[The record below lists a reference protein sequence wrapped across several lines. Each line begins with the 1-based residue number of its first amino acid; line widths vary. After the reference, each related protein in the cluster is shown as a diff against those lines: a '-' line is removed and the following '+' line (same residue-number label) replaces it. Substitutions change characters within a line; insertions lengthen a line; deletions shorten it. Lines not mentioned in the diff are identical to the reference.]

1 MIGRTRIGLP
11 SFLLTLVLLLLVSRS
26 ASLRADTAATA
37 DKALQAGHVDD
48 AAGLLRS
55 ALSSDPNSFR
65 AHQLLCRVFYAE
77 ELTDNAVHECEAAV
91 SIKPEDSEN
100 QLWLAR
106 VYGQKATRVNLV
118 AAFSLA
124 RKVRTAFEEA
134 ARLDPSS
141 VAALDD
147 LGEFYVSAP
156 GVVGGGLDKAEALD
170 ERLQSLSDS
179 KAHRLLGLI
188 AEKKGDLATAEAE
201 FKHAV
206 DAGKKPEAYIDLGHF
221 YQRHQRYSE
230 SEAVLD
236 LAIRQDR
243 AHDQVLVDAASIL
256 IDDHGDPQK
265 AQDLLRQYLASPA
278 KSEEA
283 PAFQVHVQLGN
294 LLAAAGDKDGARHEY
309 EQALSLAS
317 NYAAAKKA
325 MAKL

>member
-1 MIGRTRIGLP
+1 MIGPTRIGLP
-11 SFLLTLVLLLLVSRS
+11 SLLLTLVLV
-26 ASLRADTAATA
+26 AGTAPLRADTATA
-37 DKALQAGHVDD
+37 DKALQAGRVDD
-48 AAGLLRS
+48 AADLLRS
-55 ALSSDPNSFR
+55 ALSNDPHSAR
-65 AHQLLCRVFYAE
+65 AHQLLCRIFYAQS
-77 ELTDNAVHECEAAV
+77 LTDNAVHECEAAV
-91 SIKPEDSEN
+91 AIKPADSEN

-118 AAFSLA
+118 AAFSMA

-141 VAALDD
+141 IAALDD

-170 ERLQSLSDS
+170 ERLQPLSDS
-179 KAHRLLGLI
+179 KAHRLLALI
-188 AEKKGDLATAEAE
+188 AEKKGDLSTAEAE
-201 FKHAV
+201 FKRAV

-221 YQRHQRYSE
+221 YQRHQRYAE
-230 SEAVLD
+230 SEAALD
-236 LAIRQDR
+236 TAVRQDH

-256 IDDHGDPQK
+256 IAAHGDPQK
-265 AQDLLRQYLASPA
+265 AEGLLRTYLASPA

-309 EQALSLAS
+309 EQALALAA